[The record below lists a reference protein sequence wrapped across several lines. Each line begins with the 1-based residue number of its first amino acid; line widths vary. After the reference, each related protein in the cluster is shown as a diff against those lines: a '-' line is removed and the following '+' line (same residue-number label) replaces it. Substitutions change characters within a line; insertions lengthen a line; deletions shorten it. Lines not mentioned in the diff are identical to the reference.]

1 MTFTIGGTFCGTG
14 ALDLAVEHVTGGTL
28 RFMCEIDPFRQA
40 VLQHYWPHAVLH
52 PDIAALAEQARTEVG
67 ELAVDMITGGFP

>member
-14 ALDLAVEHVTGGTL
+14 ALDLAVEHVTGGTV
-28 RFMCEIDPFRQA
+28 RFMCEIDAFRKE
-40 VLQHYWPHAVLH
+40 VLRHYWPEVRLYD
-52 PDIAALAEQARTEVG
+52 DIVALADRARTEVG

>member
-1 MTFTIGGTFCGTG
+1 MSFTIGGTFCGTG

-40 VLQHYWPHAVLH
+40 VLRHYWPKARLYD
-52 PDIAALAEQARTEVG
+52 DIVALADRARTEVG